1 MGAHRG
7 HVMRAKAPQK
17 NKQKESQ
24 SKKQTERQRENRQQ
38 TQTYPQK
45 HKNAIHNLL
54 QQKTKTSKNNT
65 DKTQNIKEMQLS
77 VPDTRK
83 RKNAYAKT
91 RANSKMTQPKAKQ
104 ENTQQ
109 KQKH

>member
-1 MGAHRG
+1 
-7 HVMRAKAPQK
+7 MRTKAPHK
-17 NKQKESQ
+17 NGQKEAEA
-24 SKKQTERQRENRQQ
+24 KKETEQQRENRQQ

-83 RKNAYAKT
+83 RKNAFT
-91 RANSKMTQPKAKQ
+91 ETCNVHKQ
-104 ENTQQ
+104 
-109 KQKH
+109 